1 MLKKRVIPTLLFKD
15 NVLVKGKNFLSDRP
29 VGSAIESIQIYD
41 FREVDE
47 LIFYDILAT
56 KKDQCPDYN
65 LISEISKEC
74 FVPLIIG
81 GGIDNLKII
90 EKLLRVGADKVS
102 INTAAS
108 LNPNFLKLASKEF
121 GSQCIVASIVAKKIA
136 SNNWEAYTGNGR
148 DPSGLSVTVWAK
160 EVENQGAGEIMVTSI
175 DSDGTKKG
183 FDIELN
189 KTIVSQSGIPVIASG
204 GGGTSEHIVDLI
216 MNSKVDAV
224 ALASMLHYDISDI
237 KNIKSSMSKQHI
249 EVRL

>member
-1 MLKKRVIPTLLFKD
+1 MIKKRVIARLDIKNEFII
-15 NVLVKGKNFLSDRP
+15 KGVHLEGLRK
-29 VGSAIESIQIYD
+29 VGNPNKSALKYYSQGA
-41 FREVDE
+41 DE
-47 LIFYDILAT
+47 LIFMDAVASYYDRNSLFHII
-56 KKDQCPDYN
+56 KKACHDVFIP
-65 LISEISKEC
+65 IT
-74 FVPLIIG
+74 VG
-81 GGIDNLKII
+81 GG
-90 EKLLRVGADKVS
+90 LRSLSDIQDALNAGADKVA
-102 INTAAS
+102 INTMAIKNPSFIEKAA
-108 LNPNFLKLASKEF
+108 KKF
-121 GSQCIVASIVAKKIA
+121 GSQCIVASIIAKRTA
-136 SNNWEAYTGNGR
+136 LNNWEALTGNGR
-148 DPSGLSVTVWAK
+148 EPSGLCAIEWAK
-160 EVENQGAGEIMVTSI
+160 ELENKGAGELMVTSI